1 MLLWCS
7 ADSSSIRAH
16 YGPIYVAA
24 FAVALG
30 KYGLDSILK
39 EFLSEQLIEGE
50 KENSNESEAQIEGR
64 TNVWWC
70 IASISGSAIAVFWL
84 SYVTWE
90 RAFLACNVMM
100 GASLLLFLCGFK
112 FYCPERHNRNSHV
125 IFKVFKAAISKRY
138 LAYPG
143 TPTQL
148 SWKSEPNLKLYEE
161 KNSQILLLPKVFWFR
176 LVSFSRCYTH
186 FVRMCFQNT
195 FYNLTKIKFFKL
207 MWCSIES
214 IHMMWGIHGVIMLMQ
229 VVRQSCCDY
238 PKQSAE

>member
-7 ADSSSIRAH
+7 ANSQSILIH

-24 FAVALG
+24 LALALG
-30 KYGLDSILK
+30 NYGLDSILK

-50 KENSNESEAQIEGR
+50 KGNSNVSEAQIEGR
-64 TNVWWC
+64 TNVWWY

-84 SYVTWE
+84 SNIDTWE
-90 RAFLACNVMM
+90 RTFFASSVMM

-112 FYCPERHNRNSHV
+112 FYCTERHNRNSHV
-125 IFKVFKAAISKRY
+125 ISKVFKAAISKRY

-148 SWKSEPNLKLYEE
+148 SWKTVPNLNLYEE

-186 FVRMCFQNT
+186 FVRMSFQNT
-195 FYNLTKIKFFKL
+195 FYKFN
-207 MWCSIES
+207 
-214 IHMMWGIHGVIMLMQ
+214 
-229 VVRQSCCDY
+229 
-238 PKQSAE
+238 

>member
-1 MLLWCS
+1 MLLWRS
-7 ADSSSIRAH
+7 VNSRSIRLQ

-24 FAVALG
+24 LAVALG

-39 EFLSEQLIEGE
+39 EFLSKQLIEGE
-50 KENSNESEAQIEGR
+50 NENSNESEAQIEGR

-125 IFKVFKAAISKRY
+125 IFKVFKAAISKRSH
-138 LAYPG
+138 AYPR
-143 TPTQL
+143 TLAQL
-148 SWKSEPNLKLYEE
+148 SWKSVSNPNL
-161 KNSQILLLPKVFWFR
+161 
-176 LVSFSRCYTH
+176 
-186 FVRMCFQNT
+186 
-195 FYNLTKIKFFKL
+195 
-207 MWCSIES
+207 
-214 IHMMWGIHGVIMLMQ
+214 
-229 VVRQSCCDY
+229 
-238 PKQSAE
+238 

>member
-1 MLLWCS
+1 MSFLLQGLMLLWHS
-7 ADSSSIRAH
+7 VNSRSIRIQ

-24 FAVALG
+24 LAVALG

-39 EFLSEQLIEGE
+39 EFLSKQLIEGE
-50 KENSNESEAQIEGR
+50 NENSNESEAHIEGR

-70 IASISGSAIAVFWL
+70 IAWISGSAISVFFL
-84 SYVTWE
+84 SNVKWDRTL
-90 RAFLACNVMM
+90 LASGVVM
-100 GASLLLFLCGFK
+100 GASLLLFFCGFK
-112 FYCPERHNRNSHV
+112 FYCPKRHKRNSHV
-125 IFKVFKAAISKRY
+125 IFKVFKIAISKRY
-138 LAYPG
+138 LPHPC

-195 FYNLTKIKFFKL
+195 FYNFN
-207 MWCSIES
+207 
-214 IHMMWGIHGVIMLMQ
+214 
-229 VVRQSCCDY
+229 
-238 PKQSAE
+238 

>member
-7 ADSSSIRAH
+7 ADSSSIRTH

-186 FVRMCFQNT
+186 FVRMCFQNHILQ
-195 FYNLTKIKFFKL
+195 FN
-207 MWCSIES
+207 
-214 IHMMWGIHGVIMLMQ
+214 
-229 VVRQSCCDY
+229 
-238 PKQSAE
+238 

>member
-1 MLLWCS
+1 MSFLLQGLTLLWCS
-7 ADSSSIRAH
+7 ANSENILVH

-24 FAVALG
+24 LALALG

-50 KENSNESEAQIEGR
+50 KENSNVSEAR

-84 SYVTWE
+84 SYETWY
-90 RAFLACNVMM
+90 RAFLASSAMM

-112 FYCPERHNRNSHV
+112 FYCLKRPNGSPHV
-125 IFKVFKAAISKRY
+125 IFKVFKAAISKRD

-148 SWKSEPNLKLYEE
+148 SWKSKPNLKLYEE

-186 FVRMCFQNT
+186 FVCMCFQNA
-195 FYNLTKIKFFKL
+195 FYNFN
-207 MWCSIES
+207 
-214 IHMMWGIHGVIMLMQ
+214 
-229 VVRQSCCDY
+229 
-238 PKQSAE
+238 

>member
-1 MLLWCS
+1 MSFLLQGLMLLW
-7 ADSSSIRAH
+7 DSVNIRIQ

-24 FAVALG
+24 LAVALG
-30 KYGLDSILK
+30 KYGLDSILR
-39 EFLSEQLIEGE
+39 EFLSKQLIEGE
-50 KENSNESEAQIEGR
+50 NENSNESEAHIKGR
-64 TNVWWC
+64 ANVWWC

-84 SYVTWE
+84 SYVPWE
-90 RAFLACNVMM
+90 RALLASSVMM

-112 FYCPERHNRNSHV
+112 FYSPKRHKRNSHV

-138 LAYPG
+138 LPYPC

-186 FVRMCFQNT
+186 FLRMCFQNT
-195 FYNLTKIKFFKL
+195 FYNFN
-207 MWCSIES
+207 
-214 IHMMWGIHGVIMLMQ
+214 
-229 VVRQSCCDY
+229 
-238 PKQSAE
+238 